1 MKLGLFMMPLHPP
14 AKDRTTC
21 FDEDLELVV
30 LADQLGF
37 AEAWVGQH
45 HTAAWEPIPSNDVFI
60 AHALPQTEQIRLG
73 TGVTIIT
80 QHHPANVAV
89 RLAYLD
95 HLAKGRLNVGFGQG
109 GVPTDWR
116 LFDLPDP
123 REQGLMTLEAMDIV
137 LKLWKEEA
145 PFEFNGKYWKV
156 GMDQKRPEL
165 GLGELLRPY
174 QKPHPPI
181 AMSIV
186 REESMAATTGGR
198 RGFIPISINM
208 APVRKV
214 KRQWERYCEGAADA
228 GRPPPDRSNWRISR
242 SIFVGESDEAAREH
256 ALNSPF
262 ADSLAYLRGMM
273 AMAGMVD
280 LLKQDP
286 DMPDEAIDT
295 EYIIDNI
302 AVVGSVDTV
311 TRRLQEIYDVTG
323 GFGTLLMIAHDWHDR
338 GKSIQSIRLLANEV
352 VPALP
357 TV

>member
-1 MKLGLFMMPLHPP
+1 MKLGLFMMSLHPP
-14 AKDRTTC
+14 EKDRTTC

-30 LADQLGF
+30 LADKLGF
-37 AEAWVGQH
+37 TEAWVGQH
-45 HTAAWEPIPSNDVFI
+45 HTAGWEPIPSNDVFI
-60 AHALPQTEQIRLG
+60 AHALPQTKNIRFG

-109 GVPTDWR
+109 GVPSDWA

-123 REQGLMTLEAMDIV
+123 REQGLMSLEAMDIV

-145 PFEFNGKYWKV
+145 PFEYKGKYWNLRMEEKV
-156 GMDQKRPEL
+156 PEL
-165 GLGELLRPY
+165 GLGQLLKPY

-186 REESMAATTGGR
+186 KEESMAAKTGGQ
-198 RGFIPISINM
+198 RGFLPISINM
-208 APVRKV
+208 APAHKV
-214 KRQWERYCEGAADA
+214 KRQWELYNEGAAE
-228 GRPPPDRSNWRISR
+228 GGQPEPQRSNWRISR

-262 ADSLAYLRGMM
+262 MGSLLYLRGMLTL
-273 AMAGMVD
+273 AGMLD
-280 LLKQDP
+280 LLKRDP
-286 DMPDEAIDT
+286 DMPDEAVT
-295 EYIIDNI
+295 AEYIVDNI

-311 TRRLQEIYDVTG
+311 TRKLQDIYDLTG
-323 GFGTLLMIAHDWHDR
+323 GFGTVLMIAHDWHDR
-338 GKSIQSIRLLANEV
+338 EKSMRSIELLAKEV

-357 TV
+357 AV